1 MTESEAIAKIE
12 TVCDLH
18 LKSYD
23 VVRVEAS
30 AVQGSRKSYVGK
42 YAIIAKS
49 SMSEQMLIDVL
60 LLGINE
66 GGNIEF
72 ETARKE
78 IDDLKSEIMIL
89 SVLIEL

>member
-1 MTESEAIAKIE
+1 MTESAAIAKIK
-12 TVCDLH
+12 TVCDVH
-18 LKSYD
+18 LKSYE

-42 YAIIAKS
+42 YAVISKS
-49 SMSEQMLIDVL
+49 PMSEQMIIDML

-66 GGNIEF
+66 GGDIEF

-78 IDDLKSEIMIL
+78 IDDLNSEVMII